1 MAEEKIL
8 DNEVLDDEELEGVA
22 GGSNTENRNDRDL
35 LKKMGYY
42 NDATKSISTNLEKSF
57 AGLGSKLGCDLHV
70 RVDANKGRAA
80 NKYFIADQEVS
91 RKEFWTIINRL
102 NDTK

>member
-8 DNEVLDDEELEGVA
+8 DNEILDDETLEGVA

-42 NDATKSISTNLEKSF
+42 DSSDKSIVVNLKKSF
-57 AGLGSKLGCDLHV
+57 SDLSNELGCALNIKV
-70 RVDANKGRAA
+70 NSNTGRTA

>member
-57 AGLGSKLGCDLHV
+57 AGLGSKLGCDLNV